1 MPATAKEIQEMEDIE
16 ADEEALSQTVEM
28 FMTMTAYAGARQKR
42 KASPKVTDNI
52 ELEKALKKSKKD
64 CRGGQI
70 V

>member
-16 ADEEALSQTVEM
+16 ANKEALSQ
-28 FMTMTAYAGARQKR
+28 AGAGRKR
-42 KASPKVTDNI
+42 KASSKATDNI
-52 ELEKALKKSKKD
+52 ELEKALKKGKKD